1 MKGASFSP
9 PITDKKNRHEK
20 VAVIDI
26 GIVVIYAIVQNLR
39 DAESKPFWLDELLTM
54 IVPREPS
61 VSAIWKTLAGVKDGR
76 PQRRESQ
83 CS

>member
-26 GIVVIYAIVQNLR
+26 GTVMIYAIVQNLR
-39 DAESKPFWLDELLTM
+39 DAESKPF
-54 IVPREPS
+54 
-61 VSAIWKTLAGVKDGR
+61 
-76 PQRRESQ
+76 
-83 CS
+83 